1 MNKIKTLLFA
11 VFISVF
17 TFSNSMSKTK
27 EQVKTPTIQDLE
39 NAIKKLNPKP
49 FEIYKE
55 RVGTFSEQEY
65 DNLSDLLYT
74 YKTWDMKNPS
84 IVEPMQLFMYAFNAT
99 LISLVPIL
107 MLSKILSKQ
116 KCVQNFLSKYK
127 IDYKEFDLRYR
138 TIFAPVIVA
147 AVLSPISLGLYYSYD
162 RDLRHSAIARLMS
175 DTFFNHNQPE

>member
-1 MNKIKTLLFA
+1 MNKIKFLLFA
-11 VFISVF
+11 AFISVF

-39 NAIKKLNPKP
+39 NAIERLDPNP
-49 FEIYKE
+49 FEVYKE
-55 RVGTFSEQEY
+55 KVGAFSEEEY
-65 DNLSDLLYT
+65 RPLREKLLNKT
-74 YKTWDMKNPS
+74 TWDMKNPS
-84 IVEPMQLFMYAFNAT
+84 IIEPIQLFMYAFNAT
-99 LISLVPIL
+99 LFSLVPIL

-116 KCVQNFLSKYK
+116 KFVQNFLSKYK
-127 IDYKEFDLRYR
+127 IDHKEFDLRYR

>member
-1 MNKIKTLLFA
+1 MNKIKFLLFA

-65 DNLSDLLYT
+65 DNLSDLLYA
-74 YKTWDMKNPS
+74 YKAWDMKNPS

-99 LISLVPIL
+99 LFSLVPIL
-107 MLSKILSKQ
+107 MLS
-116 KCVQNFLSKYK
+116 
-127 IDYKEFDLRYR
+127 
-138 TIFAPVIVA
+138 
-147 AVLSPISLGLYYSYD
+147 
-162 RDLRHSAIARLMS
+162 
-175 DTFFNHNQPE
+175 